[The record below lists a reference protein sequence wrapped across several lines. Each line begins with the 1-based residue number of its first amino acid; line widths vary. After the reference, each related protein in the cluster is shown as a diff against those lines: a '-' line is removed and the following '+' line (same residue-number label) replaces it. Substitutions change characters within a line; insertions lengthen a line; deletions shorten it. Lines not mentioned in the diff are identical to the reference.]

1 MDKNTILISG
11 AIVFKE
17 GRNKNYWLLTK
28 QKEGDNWEL
37 TKSIVRRGESSV
49 RTVIRVMG
57 EKGGMSVRV
66 LEEAGRING
75 ATSVNGRTLTQK
87 YIYYLVIVKSV
98 PKELIGFTDH
108 VWLDYQ
114 TTLRKLST
122 KKEKDV
128 LKKAY
133 AVYKIWK
140 KGKTPRVKKMK

>member
-1 MDKNTILISG
+1 
-11 AIVFKE
+11 
-17 GRNKNYWLLTK
+17 
-28 QKEGDNWEL
+28 
-37 TKSIVRRGESSV
+37 
-49 RTVIRVMG
+49 MG